1 MKKKRLVLTAV
12 MMVGLMMIVSS
23 PVMAGPSEI
32 VQGVMNWTTI
42 VLDERVSGRNVFLK
56 TYEDAVW
63 TGSLSGTSTEDG
75 VVVLYGFEDTDP
87 ASYHGIASFEGEVFG
102 KSGTLEILILARVE
116 DAFSD
121 WEGTWVILSGTGDL
135 SNLRGRGTLIG
146 PGPIDYTGKVH
157 FEP

>member
-1 MKKKRLVLTAV
+1 MKHLKIFLITMIMAV
-12 MMVGLMMIVSS
+12 IMMVISS
-23 PVMAGPSEI
+23 PVMAGPPET
-32 VQGVMNWTTI
+32 VQGVMSWTSI

-56 TYEDAVW
+56 TFEDAVW

-75 VVVLYGFEDTDP
+75 IVVLYGLEDNDP

-102 KSGTLEILILARVE
+102 KSGTLEILILARV
-116 DAFSD
+116 DDVFSD
-121 WEGTWVILSGTGDL
+121 WEGTWVILSGTGEL

-146 PGPIDYTGKVH
+146 PGPIDYKGMVH